1 MNAVQAEYSSKIYS
15 VCKHSGYM
23 GHKNNTVDDNDDD
36 TLVEDYMT
44 ITTVTMNFKSSV
56 LDIAKKMFAE
66 NISSIPITDDEE
78 EIIGILTER
87 DMIKIIANE
96 LPPGDISA
104 MSLMSFPTVKVKKK
118 APIEEAA
125 KIMATKKLR
134 HLIVEDTYGQDV
146 VGIITVTDL
155 ARYLKQK
162 SKTGEVPSSSEAWEV
177 FS

>member
-1 MNAVQAEYSSKIYS
+1 
-15 VCKHSGYM
+15 M
-23 GHKNNTVDDNDDD
+23 GHKNNTVDDIR
-36 TLVEDYMT
+36 VEDYMT
-44 ITTVTMNFKSSV
+44 TTTVTMSFKNNV
-56 LDIAKKMFAE
+56 LDIAKKMLAE
-66 NISSIPITDDEE
+66 NISSIPITDDEG

-96 LPPGDISA
+96 LPPGGISA

-134 HLIVEDTYGQDV
+134 HLIVEDTYGNNV
-146 VGIITVTDL
+146 VGIITITDL

-162 SKTGEVPSSSEAWEV
+162 SRTGELPASELWEV
-177 FS
+177 FF

>member
-1 MNAVQAEYSSKIYS
+1 M
-15 VCKHSGYM
+15 GY
-23 GHKNNTVDDNDDD
+23 KKNTVDDD

-44 ITTVTMNFKSSV
+44 ITTVTMNFKNSV
-56 LDIAKKMFAE
+56 LDIAKKMLAE
-66 NISSIPITDDEE
+66 NISSIPITDDEG

-96 LPPGDISA
+96 LPPGGISA

-134 HLIVEDTYGQDV
+134 HLLVEDTYGKDI
-146 VGIITVTDL
+146 VGIITVSDL

-162 SKTGEVPSSSEAWEV
+162 SKTGELPASEVWEI
-177 FS
+177 FF

>member
-1 MNAVQAEYSSKIYS
+1 M
-15 VCKHSGYM
+15 GY
-23 GHKNNTVDDNDDD
+23 KNNTVDDD

-44 ITTVTMNFKSSV
+44 ITTVTMNFRNSV
-56 LDIAKKMFAE
+56 LDIAKKMLAE
-66 NISSIPITDDEE
+66 NISSIPITDDEG

-96 LPPGDISA
+96 LPPSGISA

-134 HLIVEDTYGQDV
+134 HLIVEDTYGEDI
-146 VGIITVTDL
+146 VGIITVSDL

-162 SKTGEVPSSSEAWEV
+162 SKTGELPASEVWEI
-177 FS
+177 FF

>member
-1 MNAVQAEYSSKIYS
+1 MDN
-15 VCKHSGYM
+15 
-23 GHKNNTVDDNDDD
+23 KNNSVDD

-44 ITTVTMNFKSSV
+44 TTTVTMNFKNSV
-56 LDIAKKMFAE
+56 LDIAKKMLAE
-66 NISSIPITDDEE
+66 NISSIAITDDEG

-87 DMIKIIANE
+87 DMMKVIANE
-96 LPPGDISA
+96 LPPSGISA

-125 KIMATKKLR
+125 KIMATRKLR
-134 HLIVEDTYGQDV
+134 HLIVEDTYGKDV

-162 SKTGEVPSSSEAWEV
+162 SKTGEVPASSDAWEL
-177 FS
+177 FF

>member
-1 MNAVQAEYSSKIYS
+1 
-15 VCKHSGYM
+15 M
-23 GHKNNTVDDNDDD
+23 GHKNNTVDDIR
-36 TLVEDYMT
+36 VEDYMT
-44 ITTVTMNFKSSV
+44 TTTVTMSFKNSV
-56 LDIAKKMFAE
+56 LDIAKKMLAE
-66 NISSIPITDDEE
+66 NISSIPITDDEG

-96 LPPGDISA
+96 LPPSGISA

-134 HLIVEDTYGQDV
+134 HLIVEDTYGEDI
-146 VGIITVTDL
+146 VGIITVSDL

-162 SKTGEVPSSSEAWEV
+162 SKTGELPAPEVWEI
-177 FS
+177 FF

>member
-1 MNAVQAEYSSKIYS
+1 M
-15 VCKHSGYM
+15 GY
-23 GHKNNTVDDNDDD
+23 KKNTVDDD

-44 ITTVTMNFKSSV
+44 ITTVTMNFRNSV
-56 LDIAKKMFAE
+56 LDIAKKMLAE
-66 NISSIPITDDEE
+66 NISSIPITDDEG

-96 LPPGDISA
+96 LPPSGISA

-134 HLIVEDTYGQDV
+134 HLIVEDTYGEDI
-146 VGIITVTDL
+146 VGIITVSDL

-162 SKTGEVPSSSEAWEV
+162 SKTGELPASEVWEI
-177 FS
+177 FF